1 MKPTKPTRATPAA
14 IMIQLA
20 FSPALGRT
28 FLVPTLEAFPPPVPL
43 SDSIITT
50 VLPVVLL
57 ELEVVLLLLELELEL
72 ELLLLLLELLSELG
86 FGGCGTPG
94 TGVLVMFIPSTV
106 AV

>member
-1 MKPTKPTRATPAA
+1 M
-14 IMIQLA
+14 
-20 FSPALGRT
+20 
-28 FLVPTLEAFPPPVPL
+28 VPTLEAFPPPVPL
-43 SDSIITT
+43 SDSMITT

-57 ELEVVLLLLELELEL
+57 ELEVVLLLLELEL

>member
-28 FLVPTLEAFPPPVPL
+28 FLVPTLEAFSPPVPL

-57 ELEVVLLLLELELEL
+57 ELEVVLLLLELEL

>member
-28 FLVPTLEAFPPPVPL
+28 FLVPTLEAFSPPVPL

-57 ELEVVLLLLELELEL
+57 ELEVVLLLLELLELLEL
-72 ELLLLLLELLSELG
+72 ELLLELLSELG

>member
-43 SDSIITT
+43 SDSMITT

-57 ELEVVLLLLELELEL
+57 ELEVVLLLLELEL

>member
-43 SDSIITT
+43 SDSMITT

-57 ELEVVLLLLELELEL
+57 ELEVVLLLLELEL

-94 TGVLVMFIPSTV
+94 TGVLVMFIPARV

>member
-28 FLVPTLEAFPPPVPL
+28 FLVPTLEAFPPPVPS
-43 SDSIITT
+43 SDSMITT

-57 ELEVVLLLLELELEL
+57 ELEVVLLLLELLELLEL
-72 ELLLLLLELLSELG
+72 ELLLELLSELG

>member
-43 SDSIITT
+43 SDSMITT

-57 ELEVVLLLLELELEL
+57 ELEVVLLLLELLEL
-72 ELLLLLLELLSELG
+72 ELLLELLSELG
-86 FGGCGTPG
+86 FGGCVTPG

>member
-28 FLVPTLEAFPPPVPL
+28 FLVPTLEAFPPPVPS

-57 ELEVVLLLLELELEL
+57 ELEVVLLLLELEL

>member
-28 FLVPTLEAFPPPVPL
+28 FLLPTLEAFPPPVPL

-72 ELLLLLLELLSELG
+72 LLLLLELLSELG

>member
-43 SDSIITT
+43 SESMITT

-57 ELEVVLLLLELELEL
+57 ELEVVLLLLELLELLEL
-72 ELLLLLLELLSELG
+72 ELLLELLSELG

>member
-28 FLVPTLEAFPPPVPL
+28 FLVPTLEAFPPPVPS
-43 SDSIITT
+43 SDSMITT

-57 ELEVVLLLLELELEL
+57 ELLELLELE
-72 ELLLLLLELLSELG
+72 LLLELLSELG

>member
-20 FSPALGRT
+20 LSPALGRT

-57 ELEVVLLLLELELEL
+57 ELEVVLLLLELEL
-72 ELLLLLLELLSELG
+72 LLLLFELLSELG

>member
-72 ELLLLLLELLSELG
+72 LLLLLELLSELG

>member
-43 SDSIITT
+43 SDSMITT

-57 ELEVVLLLLELELEL
+57 ELEVVLLLLELLEL
-72 ELLLLLLELLSELG
+72 ELLLELLSELG

-106 AV
+106 LV

>member
-43 SDSIITT
+43 SDSMITT

-57 ELEVVLLLLELELEL
+57 ELEVVLLLLEVEL